1 MYFLWYLLIGL
12 IVGYIA
18 SLIVKGSGSCL
29 LLNIVIGI
37 VGGVLGGW
45 LLSLFGLVAVGT
57 LGSLIASLVG
67 AIVLLWIASLLSHKK
82 QRQQ

>member
-18 SLIVKGSGSCL
+18 SLIVKGSGSGL

-37 VGGVLGGW
+37 VGGARRMAAEPVRAGRRRDAGQPDRVARR
-45 LLSLFGLVAVGT
+45 GDRVAVDRF
-57 LGSLIASLVG
+57 A
-67 AIVLLWIASLLSHKK
+67 AEP
-82 QRQQ
+82 

>member
-18 SLIVKGSGSCL
+18 SLIVKGSGSGL

-37 VGGVLGGW
+37 VGGEPIRAGRRRDAGQPDRVARRGDR
-45 LLSLFGLVAVGT
+45 VAVDRF
-57 LGSLIASLVG
+57 A
-67 AIVLLWIASLLSHKK
+67 AEP
-82 QRQQ
+82 

>member
-18 SLIVKGSGSCL
+18 SLIVKGSGSGL

-37 VGGVLGGW
+37 VGRVLGGW

>member
-18 SLIVKGSGSCL
+18 SLIVKGSGSGL

-37 VGGVLGGW
+37 VGC
-45 LLSLFGLVAVGT
+45 
-57 LGSLIASLVG
+57 
-67 AIVLLWIASLLSHKK
+67 
-82 QRQQ
+82 

>member
-18 SLIVKGSGSCL
+18 SLIVKGSGSGL

-37 VGGVLGGW
+37 VGGGKIYFLSVFDELFPSIGFFFMSSESLGRDDDPHPHPPFLVL
-45 LLSLFGLVAVGT
+45 S
-57 LGSLIASLVG
+57 I
-67 AIVLLWIASLLSHKK
+67 I
-82 QRQQ
+82 R

>member
-18 SLIVKGSGSCL
+18 SLIVKGSGSGL

-37 VGGVLGGW
+37 VGGDGC
-45 LLSLFGLVAVGT
+45 
-57 LGSLIASLVG
+57 
-67 AIVLLWIASLLSHKK
+67 
-82 QRQQ
+82 